1 MVMMDRRVVDGTR
14 MRQSRGRDGED
25 TNERHP
31 RVALLT
37 IPSGDILIEGVGVV
51 EHVFHG
57 RHTRHCPP
65 CRVVR
70 VVVVVVVVVV
80 VHDDDGSPCG

>member
-1 MVMMDRRVVDGTR
+1 MVDGTR
-14 MRQSRGRDGED
+14 MRQAKGIDGED

-37 IPSGDILIEGVGVV
+37 IPIGDILIEGGGVP
-51 EHVFHG
+51 EHVVHV
-57 RHTRHCPP
+57 RHTRYCPP

-80 VHDDDGSPCG
+80 HGDDGSPCG

>member
-1 MVMMDRRVVDGTR
+1 MVDGAR
-14 MRQSRGRDGED
+14 MRQAKGIDGED

-37 IPSGDILIEGVGVV
+37 IPSGDILIEGGGVE
-51 EHVFHG
+51 EHVLQG
-57 RHTRHCPP
+57 RHTRYRPA

-70 VVVVVVVVVV
+70 VVVVVVVV